1 VPQREPMASREK
13 VSLRRARWRRFM
25 FVVLVVAGF
34 YAAVTAAGDLTD
46 AYGLLQH
53 ISIWWLGFA
62 VVAVGFRF
70 VVLGAQLSRLRG
82 TAEVPGK
89 RLGIGIALVAFGL
102 GDLMPASPAEGFAL
116 SSAALRRRG
125 MTPRQAWL
133 MLASSQWVQFWAL
146 IMVFAV
152 DRVVVAV
159 SGELHR
165 HHPWHVLVGSA
176 ILLAITAI
184 AARMMRSP
192 TTARRLSV
200 LTRWLP
206 SQHDKSAAQRS
217 DDAVALH
224 RDFHHTLGSP
234 RNRLAVAWARRAVLT
249 CRCHGALVHARRGPR
264 PRLVRN
270 RDHCVRCCRNS
281 YLGTTPPERHR
292 PDRNCSTRA
301 LTSLPSAHRDRTRS
315 SSPVARD
322 VAPPG
327 HSRRRRLGDPTFTPC
342 RSTRQRWGGCVSGL
356 GAGMTI
362 LLRFMEPHSAI
373 GRFS

>member
-234 RNRLAVAWARRAVLT
+234 RNRLAVATLAALCLLADATVLW
-249 CRCHGALVHARRGPR
+249 CMLAAVHARVSFEIAIIAYVVAEIATWVPLLPNGIGLTEIAVPALLHHFQVPIATGLAAVLLWRAMSLLPATAGVGVWATLRSRHADLRGNGGEDACPD
-264 PRLVRN
+264 LV
-270 RDHCVRCCRNS
+270 
-281 YLGTTPPERHR
+281 P
-292 PDRNCSTRA
+292 A
-301 LTSLPSAHRDRTRS
+301 
-315 SSPVARD
+315 
-322 VAPPG
+322 
-327 HSRRRRLGDPTFTPC
+327 
-342 RSTRQRWGGCVSGL
+342 
-356 GAGMTI
+356 
-362 LLRFMEPHSAI
+362 
-373 GRFS
+373 